1 MHPTAYN
8 SSNGELQNWLAL
20 YSDHPGADKIY
31 KLAAKR
37 GGTGNL
43 RKPAPVTG
51 YLKIREQAVYQGEKY
66 KASVTRN
73 DDGKK
78 AVAALNRSVRAK
90 AAKGSPSAALKELNE
105 SESAKLLDAVE
116 KDILNSHIAAGY
128 LY

>member
-1 MHPTAYN
+1 AAGDIRKADKEFAKLKDFRLRGHVLYQRYMHPTAYK
-8 SSNGELQNWLAL
+8 SSYEELQNWLAL

-73 DDGKK
+73 DAGKK
-78 AVAALNRSVRAK
+78 AV
-90 AAKGSPSAALKELNE
+90 
-105 SESAKLLDAVE
+105 
-116 KDILNSHIAAGY
+116 
-128 LY
+128 